1 LIDVLYRG
9 NIGTVQML
17 IDVLYRGNIGTVQT
31 LIDVLLRTVTL
42 ALFSCQS

>member
-17 IDVLYRGNIGTVQT
+17 IDVIYRGNIGSVQM
-31 LIDVLLRTVTL
+31 LIDVLHRTVTL